1 MMSLNLKT
9 YNHMKNT
16 PTTAVNNLLID
27 YNKKIDYLN
36 SQIAYNQKLI
46 ETDKATI
53 SSFKEKINI
62 LHEVLNELNVLT
74 GDNTT
79 APKATK
85 DISQLKFS
93 DLTPRGQYNA
103 STSPIK
109 PLTEEQIKKFSET
122 FNKQNNSSKVLDDAL
137 KALEA
142 NTIKGSLCLVDIKY
156 NDHEKWPMDM

>member
-1 MMSLNLKT
+1 MKT
-9 YNHMKNT
+9 T

-74 GDNTT
+74 GNDTT

-85 DISQLKFS
+85 DISQLKLN
-93 DLTPRGQYNA
+93 DITPRGQCNA
-103 STSPIK
+103 INNPIK

-142 NTIKGSLCLVDIKY
+142 NTNKGSFCFVDVKY
-156 NDHEKWPMDM
+156 NDEAKWPMDM